1 MTTISP
7 TVVSPSTR
15 SLHRAP
21 AVQLVADRPLDPDS
35 STSVAKALAL
45 LSCFTP
51 NRPAMGVSEIARQA
65 QLPKSTA
72 HRLLAVLVDWDMVT
86 KRGTEY
92 SPGARLNELAALG
105 SQPDNHELRRVA
117 LPHLLDLYEITHET
131 VNLGILTG
139 QDVLY
144 IDKIHGHNGVNSPA
158 CVGGR
163 LRAANTAIGKALLA
177 FSDQKVIARVSAN
190 LRPATSLSVSSA
202 AQLDRDLA
210 ATRRCGVA
218 YDRQESQ
225 PGLTC
230 IAAPIRSWS
239 GAIVAAVSI
248 SGPVHRFRPADAAP
262 AVRTAAAGI
271 ARHVQEAAWRR
282 ATR

>member
-1 MTTISP
+1 M
-7 TVVSPSTR
+7 
-15 SLHRAP
+15 
-21 AVQLVADRPLDPDS
+21 
-35 STSVAKALAL
+35 
-45 LSCFTP
+45 
-51 NRPAMGVSEIARQA
+51 
-65 QLPKSTA
+65 
-72 HRLLAVLVDWDMVT
+72 
-86 KRGTEY
+86 
-92 SPGARLNELAALG
+92 
-105 SQPDNHELRRVA
+105 
-117 LPHLLDLYEITHET
+117 
-131 VNLGILTG
+131 
-139 QDVLY
+139 
-144 IDKIHGHNGVNSPA
+144 
-158 CVGGR
+158 
-163 LRAANTAIGKALLA
+163 LA

-210 ATRRCGVA
+210 AIRRCGVA